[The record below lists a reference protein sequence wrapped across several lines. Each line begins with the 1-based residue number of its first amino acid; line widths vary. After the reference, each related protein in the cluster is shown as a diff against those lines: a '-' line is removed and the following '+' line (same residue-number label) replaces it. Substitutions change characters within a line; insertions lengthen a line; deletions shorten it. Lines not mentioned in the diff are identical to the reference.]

1 MTENAKALTVT
12 ILYFIVLFLI
22 GLKIVFMMNA
32 NLLVE
37 EAYYWSYAKHLDFGY
52 LDHPPM
58 VAWLIK
64 SGIYLF
70 GSTEWGVRFA
80 TLPCWLITVLYSYKL
95 TNLLRDGAGKYSI
108 FLLSILP
115 FFFTHAL
122 VITPDIPLITCWSAS
137 LYYLYKALVE
147 GENRN
152 WYYAGIAIGLGLLSK
167 YTIVLLGPATIIYM
181 LVDKNSRTWFKK
193 KEPYLCALIAL
204 LLFSPVIYW
213 NYIHHWASFL
223 FQSSR
228 RFHGSFSFSLP
239 EFIGLLFVFLTPIG
253 FLGAIK
259 LFIEKP
265 GVHALTK
272 NTYLFLITFSLVPLG
287 FFAAFSV
294 SHSIKINWMG
304 PSFLALIPWL
314 SVLLFENTKPYG
326 MACRKYWAITA
337 LIVTVC
343 YTGLLICVVT
353 AQPKVINQKLFSK
366 IMYWDNLTLGIN
378 NIAANLENN
387 THQIPILVP
396 LDSYNIASELTFYQQ
411 KFFDE
416 GKIKTV
422 YHVMSRHIFGIDSL
436 MYNYWDNQVDL
447 SGQLIILIAKELE
460 LFSFASIATMTTPV
474 TQIQEL
480 LVDNTASRTLKQKFY
495 FQVVKIN

>member
-1 MTENAKALTVT
+1 MTENAKTLTMP
-12 ILYFIVLFLI
+12 IMYFIVLFLI
-22 GLKIVFMMNA
+22 GLKMVFMMDA

-37 EAYYWSYAKHLDFGY
+37 EAYYWNYARHLDFGY

-64 SGIYLF
+64 SGTYLF

-147 GENRN
+147 GKNLN
-152 WYYAGIAIGLGLLSK
+152 WYSAGIAIGLGLLSK
-167 YTIVLLGPATIIYM
+167 YTIVLLGPATIVYM
-181 LVDKNSRTWFKK
+181 ILDKNSRTWFRK

-213 NYIHHWASFL
+213 NYTHAWVSFL

-239 EFIGLLFVFLTPIG
+239 EFLGLLFVFLTPIG
-253 FLGAIK
+253 VLGGIK
-259 LFIEKP
+259 LFMEKLGFHTLP
-265 GVHALTK
+265 KRTH
-272 NTYLFLITFSLVPLG
+272 LFLMIFSLVPLG
-287 FFAAFSV
+287 FFAVFSV
-294 SHSIKINWMG
+294 SHSIKINWIG
-304 PSFLALIPWL
+304 PSLLALIPWL
-314 SVLLFENTKPYG
+314 SLLLFDNTKAYG
-326 MACRKYWAITA
+326 MECRKYWAITA
-337 LIVTVC
+337 FILTAC
-343 YTGLLICVVT
+343 YTGLLICLVT
-353 AQPKVINQKLFSK
+353 GQPKDINQKLFSK
-366 IMYWDNLTLGIN
+366 IMYWDNLALGIN
-378 NIAANLENN
+378 NIAANLENS
-387 THQIPILVP
+387 TQQVPILVS
-396 LDSYNIASELTFYQQ
+396 LDSYHIASELTFYQQ
-411 KFFDE
+411 KFLNE
-416 GKIKTV
+416 GKIKTA
-422 YHVMSRHIFGIDSL
+422 YHAMSRHVFGIDSL
-436 MYNYWDNQVDL
+436 MYNYWDNQFDM
-447 SGQLIILIAKELE
+447 SGQLVILIAKELD
-460 LFSFASIATMTTPV
+460 LFSYASIATMTTPV

-480 LVDNTASRTLKQKFY
+480 LVDNTASPTLKQKFY
-495 FQVVKIN
+495 FQVVKIT